1 MSGDV
6 RRAVTAAQA
15 GIWFAQQLKPGNP
28 LYNSGA
34 YFEIDGPLD
43 VAAMRAAV
51 RRAVTETEAL
61 RVRFEESPEG
71 LHQVLQDFDAPL
83 TDIDLSDAPDPHT
96 AALDWIRQDLATPA
110 DLTRVPAFEHAL
122 LRLGPQR
129 FYFHLRYHHILM
141 DGYAHALYCRR
152 IAEIYTA
159 LASGRP
165 PKPCEFGTLQ
175 QLLDDDTEYR
185 ASRRRERDEK
195 YWLETFVEVPELAS
209 LAGRSVPAAPSTLR
223 REVELPRRTSELLAK
238 AAAELG
244 VPWSVVAIA
253 TVATYTSRLTGLS
266 DVVLGLPLT
275 ARMSKVAL
283 RTPGMVAN
291 DLPLRVTVRPSVSF
305 RDLVRQLSQQVSRA
319 VKHQRYRG
327 EDLNSALGV
336 SGGEL
341 TGTLVNVFSFEQDV
355 RFGDLPTT
363 PHQLSTGAVKDLIV
377 NFYATSG
384 SIRIEFDGN
393 PELYGE
399 EDLAAHQDRLVRLLE
414 DLLAGVDT
422 AVAAADLIEPDVRDL
437 VVRQWNNTARDV
449 PVATFASLFAAQVV
463 RTPEAV
469 ATSYRDDSVTY
480 AELDARSNRV
490 ARWLMQL
497 GAGPERFVAIALNRS
512 IDLVV
517 ALVAVLKTGA
527 AYVPIDPDYPAERIG
542 FILGDSD
549 PLLVL
554 TERGIAESLPET
566 RAPLVFLDEAAAS
579 ADPIPGRVLPK
590 APAYVI
596 FTSGSTGRP
605 KGVVVE
611 HRAMGA
617 YLARAREAYPW
628 MAGSTWVHSPIAFDL
643 TVTGLFSPLV
653 SGGCARL
660 VNLEDELPEQQPTFV
675 KGTPS
680 HLGLLDVLPGSAS
693 PSGAL
698 MLGGELL
705 VGEVLQ
711 NWRDRNPGAVVYN
724 VYGATEATVNS
735 VENRIEPGA
744 ELPVGAVPVGTPFRN
759 TRIYVLDSGLQP
771 VPPGVAG
778 EAYIASTGLARGYLN
793 RAGLTSERFVACPFG
808 APGERMYRT
817 GDLLRWN
824 TDGELEFVSRVD
836 SQVKIRGFRI
846 ELGEIEA
853 VLSAAD
859 AVTQVSV
866 LVREDQPGD
875 KRLVAYVVGSI
886 DGLREHAAAMLPEYM
901 VPSAFVQLDELPL
914 TPNGK
919 LDRRALPVPDYAG
932 GSGRAARTPRE
943 EILCGLFAE
952 VLSLPHVGI
961 GDNFF
966 VLGGHS
972 LLTLQLVGRVRT
984 VLGAEL
990 SVRQVFEA
998 PTVAELDK
1006 ALSVS
1011 DVARPA
1017 VVPVRPRPDRLPLSF
1032 AQQRLWFLDKLEDGA
1047 ATYNTPVALR
1057 LSGDLDVTA
1066 LRQAIEDVVMR
1077 HESLRTIFAEDD
1089 QGAYQVILD
1098 AVDIELPVAE
1108 VTEDAVAAELAREA
1122 STSFDLTTDLPVRA
1136 RLLRVADEHVLL
1148 LVVHHIAGDGSSVV
1162 PFARDL
1168 AAAYA
1173 ARSAN
1178 REPGWPELAVQYSD
1192 YAFWQRDLLDSE
1204 VVRRQLDYWRK
1215 ALAGLPAEL
1224 DLPADRERPAQATY
1238 RGETVLF
1245 DVPAELHTRLAAVA
1259 SEHNASL
1266 FMVMQAAL
1274 ATLLHRL
1281 GAGDDIPL
1289 GSPVA
1294 GRSDDAL
1301 TDLVGFFVNTLVLR
1315 NDLSGDP
1322 VFAELIARVR
1332 DADLAAYE
1340 HQDLPFE
1347 RLVEVL
1353 SPERS
1358 LSRHPLFQIALTF
1371 NNNDHWAELHELGAG
1386 GLRVRREHFDL
1397 GIAQFDLSFSF
1408 AETPDGIAGRLE
1420 FALDMFDRGT
1430 AEKLVERLMLVLH
1443 SVAADQNR
1451 PVSEIDVLL
1460 PGEQEI
1466 PRPVRR
1472 SLAVE
1477 KAPTVSREPRT
1488 PHEEILCGLY
1498 AEMLDLKKVGIDDSF
1513 FDLGGHSLAA
1523 VRLLSRVRTVLGVEL
1538 PIRKLFDTPTVAGL
1552 AEALTGGA
1560 TRVKVTADRPRPE
1573 RIPLSFAQQRLW
1585 FLDHLE
1591 GPSAT
1596 YNVAMGLRLSGVLD
1610 MTALEAALNDVVE
1623 RHDSLRTVF
1632 AEDDEG
1638 AYQVVLDGIV
1648 LTLDTAAT
1656 DEERLPG
1663 QLIDAAQRPF
1673 DLTADIPLRA
1683 KLFRLDDQEHV
1694 LLLVVHH
1701 IACDGWSTG
1710 ALAGDLASA
1719 YAARRTA
1726 TTPDWAE
1733 LPVQYTDYTLW
1744 QRELLGSEDDPQ
1756 SEIAAQLGYWRS
1768 TLDGAPERLEL
1779 PTDRARPAVPTHRGA
1794 QLDFEIPAALHAQLI
1809 DIARSG
1815 HATLFMVLQAG
1826 LAAALSRLGAGT
1838 DIPIGTPVA
1847 GRADEGLDDL
1857 VGFFVNTLVLRND
1870 LTGDPGFDELLAR
1883 VRETNLGAYA
1893 NQDVPFERLVEVL
1906 APERS
1911 LAHHPLFQVM
1921 LGFNHTDNQSA
1932 LGKLDGLPGLVTRRE
1947 PVDAGVA
1954 KFDLSFFFDENH
1966 DSDGEPA
1973 GLTGGLQYSTD
1984 LFDPATA
1991 AAIVDLLVRILG
2003 QAAGN
2008 PATRLSRFEVLNA
2021 DELETIAAWSDVDAS
2036 GAVPERFAAQ
2046 VVKTPQALAVRAPGV
2061 ELSYAELDSWS
2072 AAIARQLVDAG
2083 VRTETPVLM
2092 LMRRTAQRVVATLAV
2107 LRAGGAYV
2115 PVHDSDPLER
2125 IRTIVAE
2132 TGAPVVI
2139 TDQPDR
2145 AVGLGIEQVVVTD
2158 PIAGEAPRS
2167 DVLPGNLAY
2176 IMYTSGSTGTPKGVA
2191 VTHRDVIALTAHRH
2205 FHNGAHERVLLHS
2218 PHAFDAATYELWVP
2232 LLNGGQ
2238 LIVAPPDELDIGTL
2252 RHVITENDVTALWL
2266 TAGLFRLVAEEA
2278 PECFARVREVW
2289 TGGDVVPPA
2298 AVRRVMERCPGI
2310 TVVDGY
2316 GPTETTTFATCHPVR
2331 DEIADTVPIGRPLDG
2346 MRAHVL
2352 DAQLRPVPPRVPG
2365 ELYIAGAGLARG
2377 YFGDP
2382 ARTAERFVAGPAGE
2396 RLYRTGDLVRRRPDG
2411 ALEYVG
2417 RVDDQVKLRGF
2428 RIEPAEVESVLAAHV
2443 ADVAVLV
2450 REDPDGRKRL
2460 VAYVVPNGAIDH
2472 EQLRAEVA
2480 DRLPDYMV
2488 PSAFVELERLP
2499 VTANGK
2505 LDRAALPEPAFAAG
2519 TGRPASNAAEEV
2531 LCGLVAELLG
2541 IGTPGVDDG
2550 FFDLGGD
2557 SIVAIQLVSR
2567 ARRAG
2572 LEFAVRDVFQHRTI
2586 AALAAIATKAAP
2598 REVDPRA
2605 GIGTVPPTPI
2615 VRWLADRGG
2624 PIDGFNQSKILRVP
2638 ADLDWDTLTAGVQ
2651 TLLDTHHSLRMS
2663 LSDDWSFTV
2672 PEPGAVRAEDRM
2684 RRVPAEAFES
2694 EIAAAR
2700 ERLAPRDGRMI
2711 DVVLGEPGRLLV
2723 MVHHL
2728 AIDGVSWRILIEDL
2742 TQACQGR
2749 QPIRPVTSLREWSN
2763 GLVEAARTPERVA
2776 ELDRWKAVLASAR
2789 PSGTDVEKDTY
2800 ATAGHLTR
2808 TLPVDVTEVVL
2819 TRLPAAFQAEIN
2831 DVLLAAFAL
2840 AAPRPVLLDLEG
2852 HGREEHVV
2860 EGADLARTLGWF
2872 TSVYPVSLDAGDLDT
2887 ADAMAGGPAAGKLIK
2902 RVKEQLREIPD
2913 KGIGFGLL
2921 RYLNETTGAELAGP
2935 GKPTYGFNYLG
2946 RFTEPEDT
2954 DWVAVGSG
2962 AELGGI
2968 DPRTPLAHQVEL
2980 TVQTRDTAAGPQLTA
2995 TWVWAARLVS
3005 EQDVQDIAGKW
3016 FQALEAFARHVRDP
3030 EAGGLTPSDVLL
3042 GSVTQDEIDEFEE
3055 MLTSEAEELA

>member
-34 YFEIDGPLD
+34 YFEIEGPLD
-43 VAAMRAAV
+43 VVALRAAV
-51 RRAVTETEAL
+51 RQAVTETEAL

-71 LHQVLQDFDAPL
+71 LHQVLQHFDADVH
-83 TDIDLSDAPDPHT
+83 DIDLSDVSDPHT
-96 AALDWIRQDLATPA
+96 AALDWIRNDLATPA

-122 LRLGPQR
+122 LRLGSHR

-159 LASGRP
+159 LSANQT
-165 PKPCEFGTLQ
+165 PKPCEFGSLQ
-175 QLLDDDTEYR
+175 QLLDDDAEYR

-195 YWLETFVEVPELAS
+195 YWLDAFVEVPELTS

-223 REVELPRRTSELLAK
+223 REIPLSQQTSELLAK

-253 TVATYTSRLTGLS
+253 AVATYTSRLTGLS
-266 DVVLGLPLT
+266 NVVLGLPLT
-275 ARMSKVAL
+275 ARMSKAAL

-305 RDLVRQLSQQVSRA
+305 RDLVRQVSQQVSRA

-377 NFYATSG
+377 NFYAASG
-384 SIRIEFDGN
+384 AIRIEFDGN
-393 PELYGE
+393 TELYDE
-399 EDLAAHQDRLVRLLE
+399 KDLAAHQDRLVRLLE
-414 DLLAGVDT
+414 ALLASVDD
-422 AVAAADLIEPDVRDL
+422 AVGAAELIEPDVRDL
-437 VVRQWNNTARDV
+437 VVRQWNDTAKAM
-449 PVATFASLFAAQVV
+449 PEATFASLFAAQVA
-463 RTPEAV
+463 RTPDAI
-469 ATSYRDDSVTY
+469 ATSYRDDSLTY

-497 GAGPERFVAIALNRS
+497 GVGPERFVAVALSRS

-554 TERGIAESLPET
+554 TESGIAESLPGT
-566 RAPLVFLDEAAAS
+566 HAPLVFLDEVLAS
-579 ADPIPGRVLPK
+579 ADPIPGRVLPV

-605 KGVVVE
+605 KGVVIE

-660 VNLEDELPEQQPTFV
+660 VDLDGELPEQQPTFV

-680 HLGLLDVLPGSAS
+680 HLGLLDALPGNAS

-711 NWRDRNPGAVVYN
+711 NWRDRNPDAVVYN

-735 VENRIEPGA
+735 VENRIEPGTR
-744 ELPVGAVPVGTPFRN
+744 LPVGPVPVGTPFHN
-759 TRIYVLDSGLQP
+759 TRIYVLDSALQP

-793 RAGLTSERFVACPFG
+793 RAGLTSEKFVACPFG

-817 GDLLRWN
+817 GDLLRW
-824 TDGELEFVSRVD
+824 TPDGELEFVSRVD

-859 AVTQVSV
+859 TVTQVSV
-866 LVREDQPGD
+866 VVREDQPGD
-875 KRLVAYVVGSI
+875 KRLVAYVVGSA

-919 LDRRALPVPDYAG
+919 LDRRALPAPDYAAG
-932 GSGRAARTPRE
+932 AGRTARTPRQ

-952 VLSLPHVGI
+952 VLSLPQVGI
-961 GDNFF
+961 DDNFF

-972 LLTLQLVGRVRT
+972 LSTLQLIGRVRS
-984 VLGAEL
+984 VLGSEL

-1006 ALSVS
+1006 ALNTS
-1011 DVARPA
+1011 DAVRPP

-1057 LSGDLDVTA
+1057 LSGDLNVAA
-1066 LRQAIEDVVMR
+1066 LRQAIEDVVLR

-1098 AVDIELPVAE
+1098 SAEIDLPVVE
-1108 VTEDAVAAELAREA
+1108 VAGDTIAAELAREA
-1122 STSFDLTTDLPVRA
+1122 SASFDLTRDLPVRA
-1136 RLLRVADEHVLL
+1136 RLLKVADEHVLL

-1168 AAAYA
+1168 TTAYA
-1173 ARSAN
+1173 ARSTN
-1178 REPGWPELAVQYSD
+1178 QEPGWPELSVHYSD
-1192 YAFWQRDLLDSE
+1192 YASWQRDLLNSE
-1204 VVRRQLDYWRK
+1204 VASRQLDFWQK
-1215 ALAGLPAEL
+1215 TLADLPPEL
-1224 DLPADRERPAQATY
+1224 DLPADRERPAEATY

-1245 DVPAELHTRLAAVA
+1245 EVPADLHKRLAAVA

-1274 ATLLHRL
+1274 ATLLHRV

-1294 GRSDDAL
+1294 GRSDEAL

-1322 VFAELIARVR
+1322 AFAELIKRVR
-1332 DADLAAYE
+1332 DTDLAAYE

-1358 LSRHPLFQIALTF
+1358 LSRHPLFQVALTF

-1420 FALDMFDRGT
+1420 FALDMFDRAT
-1430 AEKLVERLMLVLH
+1430 AEKLVERLMLVLR
-1443 SVAADQNR
+1443 SVAVEQNR
-1451 PVSEIDVLL
+1451 RVSEIDVLL

-1466 PRPVRR
+1466 PRPIRR
-1472 SLAVE
+1472 SLTVE

-1488 PHEEILCGLY
+1488 PHEEILCGLF
-1498 AEMLDLKKVGIDDSF
+1498 AEMLNLKKVGIDDSF

-1538 PIRKLFDTPTVAGL
+1538 PIRRLFDTPTVAGL
-1552 AEALTGGA
+1552 AEALNGGA
-1560 TRVKVTADRPRPE
+1560 TRAKATANRPKPG

-1596 YNVAMGLRLSGVLD
+1596 YNVAMGLRLSGVLN

-1623 RHDSLRTVF
+1623 RHESLRTVF
-1632 AEDDEG
+1632 AEDSAG
-1638 AYQVVLDGIV
+1638 AHQVVLDGVV
-1648 LTLDTAAT
+1648 LTIDTAAT
-1656 DEERLPG
+1656 DEDRLPD
-1663 QLIDAAQRPF
+1663 QLIEVAQRPF

-1683 KLFRLDDQEHV
+1683 KLFRISHQEHV

-1719 YAARRTA
+1719 YTARCAATA
-1726 TTPDWAE
+1726 PDWAD

-1744 QRELLGSEDDPQ
+1744 QRELLGSEDDPE

-1794 QLDFEIPAALHAQLI
+1794 QLDFEIPAALHARLT

-1826 LAAALSRLGAGT
+1826 LATALSRLGAGT

-1847 GRADEGLDDL
+1847 GRGDEGLDDL

-1870 LTGDPGFDELLAR
+1870 LSGDPGFEDLLAR

-1893 NQDVPFERLVEVL
+1893 HQDVPFERLVEVL

-1932 LGKLDGLPGLVTRRE
+1932 LGKLDSLPGLVTRRE
-1947 PVDAGVA
+1947 SVDAGVA
-1954 KFDLSFFFDENH
+1954 KFDLSFFFDETH
-1966 DSDGEPA
+1966 DADGEPA

-1991 AAIVDLLVRILG
+1991 RAIVDLLVRILG
-2003 QAAGN
+2003 QAAEN
-2008 PATRLSRFEVLNA
+2008 PATRLSGFEVLSA
-2021 DELETIAAWSDVDAS
+2021 DERRTITTWSDVDTS
-2036 GAVPERFAAQ
+2036 GTVPERFAAQ
-2046 VVKTPQALAVRAPGV
+2046 AARTPQALAVRAPDIN
-2061 ELSYAELDSWS
+2061 LSYADLDSWS
-2072 AAIARQLVDAG
+2072 SGVSRQLVEAG

-2115 PVHDSDPLER
+2115 PVHDSDPVER
-2125 IRTIVAE
+2125 IRSIVAE

-2139 TDQPDR
+2139 TDQPER
-2145 AVGLGIEQVVVTD
+2145 AAELGLKQVVVTN
-2158 PIAGEAPRS
+2158 PIAGSAPRV
-2167 DVLPGNLAY
+2167 DLRPGNLAY
-2176 IMYTSGSTGTPKGVA
+2176 VMYTSGSTGTPKGVA
-2191 VTHRDVIALTAHRH
+2191 VTHRDVVALTAHRD

-2238 LIVAPPDELDIGTL
+2238 LVVPPPDDLDIATL

-2278 PECFARVREVW
+2278 PETFARVREVW

-2298 AVRRVMERCPGI
+2298 AVRRVMDRCPDT

-2316 GPTETTTFATCHPVR
+2316 GPTETTTFATCFPVS
-2331 DEIADTVPIGRPLDG
+2331 DVTDTIPIGRPLDG

-2365 ELYIAGAGLARG
+2365 ELYIGGTGVARG

-2396 RLYRTGDLVRRRPDG
+2396 RMYRTGDLVRWRPDG
-2411 ALEYVG
+2411 VLDYVG

-2428 RIEPAEVESVLAAHV
+2428 RIEPAEVEAVLAPHV

-2450 REDPDGRKRL
+2450 REDQNGRKRL
-2460 VAYVVPNGAIDH
+2460 VAYVVGATDH
-2472 EQLRAEVA
+2472 DGLRAEAA

-2488 PSAFVELERLP
+2488 PSAFVELDQLP
-2499 VTANGK
+2499 LTANGK
-2505 LDRAALPEPAFAAG
+2505 LDRAALPEPTFATG
-2519 TGRPASNAAEEV
+2519 TGKPASNATEEV

-2541 IGTPGVDDG
+2541 IETPGVDEG

-2572 LEFAVRDVFQHRTI
+2572 LEFAVRDVFQHRAI
-2586 AALAAIATKAAP
+2586 AALAAIATKAIP
-2598 REVDPRA
+2598 RQVDPRA
-2605 GIGTVPPTPI
+2605 GIGTVSPTPI
-2615 VRWLADRGG
+2615 VRWLAERGG

-2638 ADLDWDTLTAGVQ
+2638 ADLGWDTLTAAVQ
-2651 TLLDTHHSLRMS
+2651 TLLDTHDALRMS
-2663 LSDDWSFTV
+2663 LSDDWAFEV
-2672 PEPGAVRAEDRM
+2672 PEPGTVRAENVM
-2684 RRVPAEAFES
+2684 RRVPAEAFEA
-2694 EIAAAR
+2694 EIATAR
-2700 ERLAPRDGRMI
+2700 ERLAPRHGRMI
-2711 DVVLGEPGRLLV
+2711 DVVLGDPGRLLV

-2728 AIDGVSWRILIEDL
+2728 AIDGVSWRILVEDL
-2742 TQACQGR
+2742 VEAYRGQ

-2763 GLVEAARTPERVA
+2763 GLADAAQAPERVA
-2776 ELDRWKAVLASAR
+2776 ELARWKTVLGDAQPSALD
-2789 PSGTDVEKDTY
+2789 TKMDTY
-2800 ATAGHLTR
+2800 ATAGHLML
-2808 TLPVDVTEVVL
+2808 TLPANVTEVVL

-2840 AAPRPVLLDLEG
+2840 AVRRPVLLDLEG

-2860 EGADLARTLGWF
+2860 GGADLARTLGWF
-2872 TSVYPVSLDAGDLDT
+2872 TSVHPVHLDAGDVDT
-2887 ADAMAGGPAAGKLIK
+2887 ADAIGGGPAAGRLIK
-2902 RVKEQLREIPD
+2902 RVKEQLRAIPD

-2921 RYLNETTGAELAGP
+2921 RYLNETTGTELAGL
-2935 GKPTYGFNYLG
+2935 GKPVYGFNYLG
-2946 RFTEPEDT
+2946 RFAEPEDT
-2954 DWVAVGSG
+2954 DWVAIASG

-2980 TVQTRDTAAGPQLTA
+2980 TVLARDTAAGPELTA
-2995 TWVWAARLVS
+2995 TWVWATRLMS
-3005 EQDVQDIAGKW
+3005 ERDIKDLAGKW
-3016 FQALEAFARHVRDP
+3016 FQALAAFARHVRDP

-3042 GSVTQDEIDEFEE
+3042 DSVTQDEIDEFE
-3055 MLTSEAEELA
+3055 AEEWA